1 MLDSRYVISRD
12 LEPLLV
18 DKDSGAPLA
27 GGSVYFY
34 QDLARTTLMPIFQL
48 TGAPPN
54 YTYTQLPNPIILS
67 SIGTIQDN
75 NGNNVALYYFPWSS
89 TASNAVLQLY
99 YVVVQ
104 NSLGVEQFTRQ
115 AWPNYF
121 GEQGGGG
128 GASGVYLPNLIANP
142 QFAFVSFTPGVP
154 LTISS
159 AGSGTFVIP
168 IAPEWSLSVTFSA
181 AGSLTVSQTPVAG
194 SSQFP
199 TNPPYTLDITPISNV
214 TAVSLTQ
221 KLNNTPDIWSPATGA
236 ANGYI
241 ATNITLGNN
250 TTVTISY
257 APSQVTAGNPQTLL
271 TTTNISGS
279 YKQFSNTVQL
289 LPAANT
295 DTGATGFVNI
305 VIALSSVNPSSIT
318 SVQVVGIET
327 NIINVPYQQVPLR
340 FQQADLIDI
349 NYANLAYKPIPS
361 YLVGW
366 DFALNPAQFLGP
378 TLAASAAGANT
389 SRYVWDQTIVFQS
402 ANSGPAVSR
411 GTNGCLTI
419 TATNTTQFALVQ
431 YLEQSVARM
440 ILNDRNSVNIAAFTN
455 QVGGLQTTVSLWYTT
470 DASLPS
476 CASNNSIVATLN
488 ADGSIATAHGNWTQ
502 VPRIPSQNATFTIGA
517 TPNTTNF
524 NNYGFSGWD
533 LQGIAASNTATF
545 FAIVVGTASLT
556 AANVVNIDSI
566 SLVPGN
572 IPTRP
577 APDTGGLAI
586 SKCERYFEMSFNIG
600 LVPTAGL
607 GLGYGMVG
615 YPLSVASAVHVVA
628 PSLVFRVAKNGIPS
642 ITFYNPMNNNA
653 QFYDTTTGTDCSLSQ
668 VASYNINTNGFLP
681 QTINPGGGAAGDSIV
696 YQFTADARLGV

>member
-12 LEPLLV
+12 LEPLLL
-18 DKDSGAPLA
+18 DKDTGAPLA
-27 GGSVYFY
+27 GGFVYFY
-34 QDLARTTLMPIFQL
+34 QDLARNTLKPIYEL

-54 YTYTQLPNPIILS
+54 YTYTALPNPIVLS
-67 SIGTIQDN
+67 ALGTIQNN
-75 NGNNVALYYFPWSS
+75 NGDNVALYYFPWSS
-89 TASNAVLQLY
+89 TAADAVLEQY

-104 NSLGVEQFTRQ
+104 NSLAVPQFTRE

-121 GEQGGGG
+121 GEQGNG

-142 QFAFVSFTPGVP
+142 QFAFISFVPGAP

-159 AGSGTFVIP
+159 GGAGTVVTP

-181 AGSLTVSQTPVAG
+181 AGSLTVAQTPVAG
-194 SSQFP
+194 SSQYP

-214 TAVSLTQ
+214 TAVTLTQ
-221 KLNNTPDIWSPATGA
+221 TLNHTPDIWSPATGGM
-236 ANGYI
+236 NGYI

-250 TTVTISY
+250 TTATITY

-271 TTTNISGS
+271 TTTNLSGA
-279 YKQFSNTVQL
+279 YRQFTNTVQL

-295 DTGATGFVNI
+295 DTGLNGFVNI
-305 VIALSSVNPSSIT
+305 NVVLSPVNPSSIT
-318 SVQVVGIET
+318 SIQVVGIET
-327 NIINVPYQQVPLR
+327 NIQNVPYQQVPVR
-340 FQQADLIDI
+340 FQQSDLIDI
-349 NYANLAYKPIPS
+349 IVPDLAYKPISS

-366 DFALNPAQFLGP
+366 DFALNPTQFLGP

-389 SRYVWDQTIVFQS
+389 SRYVWDQTIVFQT

-440 ILNDRNSVNIAAFTN
+440 ILNDRNSVNVAAFTN
-455 QVGGLQTTVSLWYTT
+455 QVAGLQAKISLWYTT
-470 DASLPS
+470 DAALPS
-476 CASNNSIVATLN
+476 CAANNSIVATL
-488 ADGSIATAHGNWTQ
+488 SATGKPATFHGNWSE
-502 VPRIPSQNATFTIGA
+502 VPRSGLGDATFTIGA
-517 TPNTTNF
+517 SPNTTNF

-533 LQGIAASNTATF
+533 LNGIAATNTATF

-572 IPTRP
+572 VPTRP
-577 APDTGGLAI
+577 APETGSIAQQR
-586 SKCERYFEMSFNIG
+586 CMHYYEMSFEPGTVPATGI
-600 LVPTAGL
+600 LVGVNSFAQAN
-607 GLGYGMVG
+607 
-615 YPLSVASAVHVVA
+615 VAASTIYA
-628 PSLVFRVAKNGIPS
+628 PSHTF
-642 ITFYNPMNNNA
+642 ITTKVTPPAIIIYNPVNNNNEMWDKTITA
-653 QFYDTTTGTDCSLSQ
+653 DCNTTIVNQTTTRQFNVSATSNVGSAL
-668 VASYNINTNGFLP
+668 
-681 QTINPGGGAAGDSIV
+681 GDGIIFN
-696 YQFTADARLGV
+696 YTADARLGV